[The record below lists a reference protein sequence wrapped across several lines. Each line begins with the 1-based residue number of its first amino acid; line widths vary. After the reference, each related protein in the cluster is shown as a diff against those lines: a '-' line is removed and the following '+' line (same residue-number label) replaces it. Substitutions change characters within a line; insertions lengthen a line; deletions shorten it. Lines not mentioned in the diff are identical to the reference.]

1 MVNYSRYC
9 LRFISSYTVLSFTI
23 QRLIIVYSPLK
34 ITYKRKIYAWYTILL
49 IITITFLLNIWIFFA
64 LELRLDGYDNKACD
78 IKISWVNIYY
88 YISLLNVILIT
99 VIPVILIIICNG
111 LIIIK
116 STSDDLK
123 RKQIL
128 NQMESLTL
136 VETDTSLRT
145 FSIKRKQQTK
155 STKASVVSSTQQNQ
169 KSKSHAKKI
178 TFTLTLVSI
187 SYVILN
193 LPYGILW

>member
-1 MVNYSRYC
+1 M
-9 LRFISSYTVLSFTI
+9 
-23 QRLIIVYSPLK
+23 
-34 ITYKRKIYAWYTILL
+34 
-49 IITITFLLNIWIFFA
+49 LNIWIFFA
-64 LELRLDGYDNKACD
+64 FELRLDGDDNKSCD
-78 IKISWVNIYY
+78 IKISWVNIHY

-99 VIPVILIIICNG
+99 VIPVIFIIICNG

-136 VETDTSLRT
+136 VETETSLRN
-145 FSIKRKQQTK
+145 FSIKRKQPTK

-178 TFTLTLVSI
+178 TFTLTLVSM

>member
-64 LELRLDGYDNKACD
+64 FELRLDGYDNKACD